1 MEEHNIIILNNDFNF
16 NTKGYHKL
24 IGDFNYS
31 GIIPKGT
38 QGTIV
43 SDIKNGGCWVEF
55 PSLQNTGNLYE
66 DGVHWVEQIYLI
78 KKEKQ
83 MKLSITDL
91 RAVLKERTQS
101 MVGKKVSDD
110 PDIIL
115 AGVKDIKT
123 VLDEMEIYAKEVI
136 HTKELSQNDQDQDK

>member
-1 MEEHNIIILNNDFNF
+1 
-16 NTKGYHKL
+16 
-24 IGDFNYS
+24 
-31 GIIPKGT
+31 
-38 QGTIV
+38 
-43 SDIKNGGCWVEF
+43 
-55 PSLQNTGNLYE
+55 
-66 DGVHWVEQIYLI
+66 
-78 KKEKQ
+78 